1 MCWKRDPA
9 NRHSVILCLAFGSR
23 RAFSKI
29 KRLFSCRGEEA
40 MLNAR
45 HFMVLSGLAM
55 LSGAFAS
62 SRLGAADVKVADP
75 TSVVMI
81 VNRDSNDIAFMDI
94 KTKKIVGRTFLGNNV
109 NPHMVMMSPD
119 GRYVVTGGTRANK
132 AYIIDARTLELVKV
146 IPTDIAPEHL
156 SFSPDGR
163 WYYQGNPEGD
173 SISVIDMLSL
183 TKIKTIPGLAEP
195 LNVTFLPDGSK
206 AYVGNYGAHWVGVI
220 DVRRHE
226 LLKKIQVADVP
237 GVAKLDP
244 AKYLGEIKGINIP
257 QITNDGKFLY
267 AADTDLGV
275 VGKIDPR
282 EDKVDKI
289 IRVGKQPWRPY
300 MSHDGKYLITPN
312 NGDQTI
318 SIVDLRTDKVAATL
332 EAGENMTGVNFAAG
346 KAFVISS
353 TTGFVYVYDMKTLR
367 PAGRI
372 KIGSNIQLETAT
384 TDTADEKLYL
394 ADSTENAVVIIDAKT
409 QQFEKVF
416 NVGLFP
422 WGTHIMDSKDNYCH

>member
-1 MCWKRDPA
+1 
-9 NRHSVILCLAFGSR
+9 
-23 RAFSKI
+23 
-29 KRLFSCRGEEA
+29 

-45 HFMVLSGLAM
+45 RLIVAGAISVGICGALANI
-55 LSGAFAS
+55 AV
-62 SRLGAADVKVADP
+62 RAADVKVADP

-81 VNRDSNDIAFMDI
+81 VNRDSNEIAFMDI
-94 KTKKIVGRTFLGNNV
+94 KTKKIVGKTFLGNNV

-146 IPTDIAPEHL
+146 IPVDIAPEHL
-156 SFSPDGR
+156 AFSPDGR
-163 WYYQGNPEGD
+163 WYYQGNPQGD
-173 SISVIDMLSL
+173 SISVIDMVSL
-183 TKIKTIPGLAEP
+183 TKIKTIPGLVEP
-195 LNVTFLPDGSK
+195 LNTVFLPDGSK

-226 LLKKIQVADVP
+226 LLKKIQIAEVP
-237 GVAKLDP
+237 SVAKLDP
-244 AKYLGEIKGINIP
+244 GKYLSDIKGINIP
-257 QITNDGKFLY
+257 QITNDGRYLY

-275 VGKIDPR
+275 VGVIDPR
-282 EDKVDKI
+282 EDKVIKV
-289 IRVGKQPWRPY
+289 IRVGKAPWRIY
-300 MSHDGKYLITPN
+300 MSHDGKYAITPN
-312 NGDQTI
+312 NGDETI
-318 SIVDLRTDKVAATL
+318 SIIDLQANKVAATL
-332 EAGENMTGVNFAAG
+332 EAGPNMTGVNFAGG

-367 PAGRI
+367 PAGRL
-372 KIGSNIQLETAT
+372 KIGTNIQLETAT
-384 TDTADEKLYL
+384 TDTADQKIYL

-409 QQFEKVF
+409 EAIEKIF

>member
-1 MCWKRDPA
+1 M
-9 NRHSVILCLAFGSR
+9 I
-23 RAFSKI
+23 
-29 KRLFSCRGEEA
+29 
-40 MLNAR
+40 NAKLVMIVAALLVVTGVVATAPR
-45 HFMVLSGLAM
+45 P
-55 LSGAFAS
+55 
-62 SRLGAADVKVADP
+62 AADIKVADP

-183 TKIKTIPGLAEP
+183 TKIKTIPGLVEP

-244 AKYLGEIKGINIP
+244 DKYLGEIKGINIAAP
-257 QITNDGKFLY
+257 SNDGRFLY

-275 VGKIDPR
+275 VGVIDPR
-282 EDKVDKI
+282 EDKVVKV
-289 IRVGKQPWRPY
+289 IRVGKDPWRIY
-300 MSHDGKYLITPN
+300 MNHDGKYAITLN
-312 NGDQTI
+312 NGDETI
-318 SIVDLRTDKVAATL
+318 SIIDLKANKVAATL
-332 EAGENMTGVNFAAG
+332 EAGPNMTGVNFAAG

-353 TTGFVYVYDMKTLR
+353 TTGFVYVYNMQTLK

-372 KIGSNIQLETAT
+372 KIGTNVQLETAT
-384 TDTADEKLYL
+384 TDTAEQKIYL
-394 ADSTENAVVIIDAKT
+394 AESTTNSVVIIDAKT
-409 QQFEKVF
+409 DTFEKVS

>member
-1 MCWKRDPA
+1 MFK
-9 NRHSVILCLAFGSR
+9 SR
-23 RAFSKI
+23 LLI
-29 KRLFSCRGEEA
+29 VVC
-40 MLNAR
+40 
-45 HFMVLSGLAM
+45 GLAAIAVGS
-55 LSGAFAS
+55 LAS
-62 SRLGAADVKVADP
+62 ATLPAADIKVADP

-94 KTKKIVGRTFLGNNV
+94 KTKKIVGRTFLGNNA

-132 AYIIDARTLELVKV
+132 AFIIDSHTLELVKV
-146 IPTDIAPEHL
+146 IPVDVAPEHL
-156 SFSPDGR
+156 AFSPDSR

-183 TKIKTIPGLAEP
+183 TKIKTIPGHVEP
-195 LNVTFLPDGSK
+195 LNTVFTPDGSK

-226 LLKKIQVADVP
+226 LLKKIQVGDVP

-244 AKYLGEIKGINIP
+244 AKYLGDIKGINIP

-267 AADTDLGV
+267 ASDTDLNV
-275 VGKIDPR
+275 VAKIDPR
-282 EDKVDKI
+282 EDKVVKV
-289 IRVGKQPWRPY
+289 IRVGPGPWRPY
-300 MSHDGKYLITPN
+300 MSHDGNYLITPN

-318 SIVDLRTDKVAATL
+318 SIIDLRSDKVAATL

-372 KIGSNIQLETAT
+372 KIGTNIQLETAT
-384 TDTADEKLYL
+384 TDTADQKIYL

-409 QQFEKVF
+409 EAVEKIL